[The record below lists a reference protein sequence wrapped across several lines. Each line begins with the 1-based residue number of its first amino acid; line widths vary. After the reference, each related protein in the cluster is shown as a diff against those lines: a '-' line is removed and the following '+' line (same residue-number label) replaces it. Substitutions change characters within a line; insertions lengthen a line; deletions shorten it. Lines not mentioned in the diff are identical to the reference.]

1 MNELSKYITPEHKAI
16 LASWSRSFLA
26 AALALVMAGVTD
38 PAILFNAGLAAVVPV
53 AIRYFNKKDP
63 VFGKVAEVILTKVVE
78 ETAKAPAKKAPA
90 KKATARKPE

>member
-1 MNELSKYITPEHKAI
+1 
-16 LASWSRSFLA
+16 
-26 AALALVMAGVTD
+26 MAGVTD
-38 PAILFNAGLAAVVPV
+38 PSTLFNAGLAAVVPV

-63 VFGKVAEVILTKVVE
+63 AFGKVAEVILTKVVE